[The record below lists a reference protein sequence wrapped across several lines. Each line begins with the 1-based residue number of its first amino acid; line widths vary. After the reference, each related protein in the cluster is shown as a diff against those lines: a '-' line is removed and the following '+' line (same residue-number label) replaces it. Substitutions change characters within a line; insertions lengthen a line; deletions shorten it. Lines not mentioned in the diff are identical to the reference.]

1 MMINF
6 TFQHADSFRS
16 RHLTEIFL
24 TLFSSGART
33 APLNCRG
40 IVLLATADSTASLHS
55 LINSFHI
62 FKDVI
67 HVSPP
72 NKEARRDVG
81 SQSRLVQS
89 ESLIISSRYL
99 HG

>member
-1 MMINF
+1 MIIFF

-33 APLNCRG
+33 APLNCHG
-40 IVLLATADSTASLHS
+40 IVLLATAESTASLHS

-62 FKDVI
+62 FKEVI
-67 HVSPP
+67 HISPP
-72 NKEARRDVG
+72 NKEGRRDVG
-81 SQSRLVQS
+81 SQKTALGNRS
-89 ESLIISSRYL
+89 
-99 HG
+99 H

>member
-1 MMINF
+1 MIIF

-40 IVLLATADSTASLHS
+40 IVLMATAESTASLHS
-55 LINSFHI
+55 LINAFHI
-62 FKDVI
+62 FKEVI

-72 NKEARRDVG
+72 NKEGRRDVG
-81 SQSRLVQS
+81 SQKPPLQL
-89 ESLIISSRYL
+89 ESLIILSRYL